1 MRVGIF
7 KFSSCDGCQLS
18 FINLS
23 GELAEL
29 ENFSIDY
36 FLEGQSV
43 NNYEYFDFSFV
54 EGSVSTTEEIE
65 RIKDIRERSKV
76 LVGIGAC
83 AVSGGVQ
90 SIRNFRNI
98 DDIKTVYN
106 TVDITKNVLEN
117 ALPISQVVKV
127 DFEIRGCPVSTDV
140 VKDFINSILIGK
152 SPHNYNYPVCLECKR
167 RGNICLLVLNK
178 PCLGPITTA
187 GCNALCPSV
196 NRGMLRLFWSLQRC
210 KH

>member
-1 MRVGIF
+1 M
-7 KFSSCDGCQLS
+7 
-18 FINLS
+18 
-23 GELAEL
+23 
-29 ENFSIDY
+29 
-36 FLEGQSV
+36 
-43 NNYEYFDFSFV
+43 
-54 EGSVSTTEEIE
+54 
-65 RIKDIRERSKV
+65 
-76 LVGIGAC
+76 
-83 AVSGGVQ
+83 
-90 SIRNFRNI
+90 
-98 DDIKTVYN
+98 
-106 TVDITKNVLEN
+106 
-117 ALPISQVVKV
+117 VKV

>member
-23 GELAEL
+23 GELTEL

-127 DFEIRGCPVSTDV
+127 DFEIRGCPVST
-140 VKDFINSILIGK
+140 
-152 SPHNYNYPVCLECKR
+152 
-167 RGNICLLVLNK
+167 
-178 PCLGPITTA
+178 
-187 GCNALCPSV
+187 
-196 NRGMLRLFWSLQRC
+196 ML
-210 KH
+210 